1 VNNWIGELDEE
12 TFTRVLPLLRRTFAN
27 FSSPERKKLG
37 EKAKSDDSGM
47 VTRVVVEN
55 NIQEERAKQGIPVI
69 MQLLG
74 IKSKI

>member
-1 VNNWIGELDEE
+1 LNEE
-12 TFTRVLPLLRRTFAN
+12 TFTTVLPLLRRTFAN

-37 EKAKSDDSGM
+37 EKAKAGDSGT
-47 VTRVVVEN
+47 VTRSVADN

-74 IKSKI
+74 IKGKL